1 MMNEKEIDDFKNYL
15 LLERGYSNNTA
26 INYVSDIMDLID
38 FITEHQFVKDL
49 LYLEKKKHAEYF
61 VSYLMNK
68 NLTSKSVTR
77 KISSIRTFYSY
88 LLENGKVRSNPFLDL
103 ATPKIEK
110 RLPNIIDNETI
121 NMMLN
126 VIDRTKDLGVRNYL
140 IIDLL
145 YSCGLRVSELC
156 NLKINDIDFF
166 SKSIIV
172 KSGKGSKDRYLVLHD
187 RLVDELK
194 DYISTSRNKLL
205 AGSMEEDN
213 RHLLINYKG
222 TTLTPRGVRKILNTI
237 MDKTGET
244 YKITPHMLRHSC
256 ATVLLNGGMDLR
268 SVQEILGHSMLS
280 TTQIYTDVA
289 IDDIKDKY
297 RNAHPRARKD

>member
-1 MMNEKEIDDFKNYL
+1 MNEKEIEDFKNYL
-15 LLERGYSNNTA
+15 LLERNYSVDTA
-26 INYVSDIMDLID
+26 INYLSDISDLVSCIN
-38 FITEHQFVKDL
+38 ERKFVPDL
-49 LYLEKKKHAEYF
+49 LHLEKQKHAEYF
-61 VSYLMNK
+61 VSYLKNK
-68 NLTSKSVTR
+68 GLSSKSIAR
-77 KISSIRTFYSY
+77 KISSVRTFYNY
-88 LLENGKVRSNPFLDL
+88 LVDNHLVRLNPFIDVV
-103 ATPKIEK
+103 TPKIEK
-110 RLPNIIDNETI
+110 RLPSIIDNDEI

-126 VIDRTKDLGVRNYL
+126 VIDTNKPLGERNYL

-145 YSCGLRVSELC
+145 YSLGLRVSELC
-156 NLKINDIDFF
+156 NLKINDIDF
-166 SKSIIV
+166 SNKSLIV

-187 RLVDELK
+187 VLVDELRN
-194 DYISTSRNKLL
+194 YISGARNRLL
-205 AGSMEEDN
+205 SGSQEEDN

-222 TTLTPRGVRKILNTI
+222 TTLTPRGVRKVLNTI

-244 YKITPHMLRHSC
+244 YKVTPHMLRHSC

>member
-1 MMNEKEIDDFKNYL
+1 MNEKEINDFKDYL
-15 LLERGYSNNTA
+15 LLERGYSENTA
-26 INYVSDIMDLID
+26 INYISDITDLID
-38 FITEHQFVKDL
+38 FINEFEFVSDL
-49 LYLEKKKHAEYF
+49 LQLDNKMYAEYF
-61 VSYLMNK
+61 LSYLMNK
-68 NLTSKSVTR
+68 GLTSKSVAR
-77 KISSIRTFYSY
+77 KISSIRTFYSF
-88 LLENGKVRSNPFLDL
+88 LLENNLVRNNPFLDV
-103 ATPKIEK
+103 TIPKIEK
-110 RLPNIIDNETI
+110 RLPNILDNEEI
-121 NMMLN
+121 SLMLE
-126 VIDRTKDLGVRNYL
+126 VIDTNKPLGKRNYL

-145 YSCGLRVSELC
+145 YSLGLRVSELC
-156 NLKINDIDFF
+156 NLKINDFDFY
-166 SKSIIV
+166 SNSLIV
-172 KSGKGSKDRYLVLHD
+172 KSGKGNKDRYLVLHD
-187 RLVDELK
+187 KLILELK
-194 DYISTSRNKLL
+194 DYITTARNLLL

-256 ATVLLNGGMDLR
+256 ATVLLNHGMDLR

-289 IDDIKDKY
+289 IDEVKEKY

>member
-1 MMNEKEIDDFKNYL
+1 MNEDVIKEFKDYL
-15 LLERGYSNNTA
+15 ELERGYSENTS
-26 INYVSDIMDLID
+26 INYISDISDLVD
-38 FITEHQFVKDL
+38 FINEHKIVPDL
-49 LYLEKKKHAEYF
+49 LHLERKKQADYF
-61 VSYLMNK
+61 VSYLVNK
-68 NLTSKSVTR
+68 KLEPKSIAR
-77 KISSIRTFYSY
+77 KISSLRTFYTY
-88 LLENGKVRSNPFLDL
+88 LLENHLVKNNPFMDVT
-103 ATPKIEK
+103 TPKIER
-110 RLPNIIDNETI
+110 RLPSIIDNDEI
-121 NMMLN
+121 KMMFN
-126 VIDRTKDLGVRNYL
+126 VIDTTKPLGERNYL

-156 NLKINDIDFF
+156 NLKINDIDFYG
-166 SKSIIV
+166 KSIIV

-187 RLVDELK
+187 KLIDELK
-194 DYISTSRNKLL
+194 NYISGARNRLL
-205 AGSMEEDN
+205 SNTKEEDN
-213 RHLLINYKG
+213 RTLLINYKG
-222 TTLTPRGVRKILNTI
+222 TSLTPRGVRKILNAI

-289 IDDIKDKY
+289 IDDIKEKY

>member
-1 MMNEKEIDDFKNYL
+1 MNDDVIKDFKDYL
-15 LLERGYSNNTA
+15 ELERGYSENTS
-26 INYVSDIMDLID
+26 INYISDISDLVD
-38 FITEHQFVKDL
+38 FITEHKFTSDL
-49 LYLEKKKHAEYF
+49 LHFERKKHAENF

-68 NLTSKSVTR
+68 QLEPKSVAR
-77 KISSIRTFYSY
+77 KISSLRTFYTY
-88 LLENGKVRSNPFLDL
+88 LLENNLVRTNPFIDVI
-103 ATPKIEK
+103 TPKIEK
-110 RLPNIIDNETI
+110 RLPNIINNEEV

-126 VIDRTKDLGVRNYL
+126 VIDVTKPLGERNYL

-187 RLVDELK
+187 KLVDELK
-194 DYISTSRNKLL
+194 NYISGARNRLL
-205 AGSMEEDN
+205 SGTKEEDN
-213 RHLLINYKG
+213 RNLLINYKG
-222 TTLTPRGVRKILNTI
+222 TSLTPRGVRKILNAI

-289 IDDIKDKY
+289 IDDVKDKY

>member
-1 MMNEKEIDDFKNYL
+1 MNEDVIKEFNDYL
-15 LLERGYSNNTA
+15 ELERGYSENTS
-26 INYVSDIMDLID
+26 INYISDISDLVD
-38 FITEHQFVKDL
+38 FINEHKIVPDL
-49 LYLEKKKHAEYF
+49 LHLERKKQADYF
-61 VSYLMNK
+61 VSYLVNK
-68 NLTSKSVTR
+68 KLEPKSIAR
-77 KISSIRTFYSY
+77 KISSLRTFYTY
-88 LLENGKVRSNPFLDL
+88 LLENHLVKNNPFMDVT
-103 ATPKIEK
+103 TPKIER
-110 RLPNIIDNETI
+110 RLPSIIDNDEI
-121 NMMLN
+121 KMMFN
-126 VIDRTKDLGVRNYL
+126 VIDTTKPLGERNYL

-156 NLKINDIDFF
+156 NLKINDIDFYG
-166 SKSIIV
+166 KSIIV

-187 RLVDELK
+187 KLIDELK
-194 DYISTSRNKLL
+194 NYISGARNRLL
-205 AGSMEEDN
+205 SNTKEEDN
-213 RHLLINYKG
+213 RTLLINYKG
-222 TTLTPRGVRKILNTI
+222 TSLTPRGVRKILNAI

-289 IDDIKDKY
+289 IDDIKEKY

>member
-1 MMNEKEIDDFKNYL
+1 MNEKEIKDFENYL
-15 LLERGYSNNTA
+15 LFERNYSNDTA
-26 INYVSDIMDLID
+26 INYLSDITDLID
-38 FITEHQFVKDL
+38 FIEENKSVPDL
-49 LYLEKKKHAEYF
+49 LHFEKTKHAEYF
-61 VSYLMNK
+61 VSYLKKK
-68 NLTSKSVTR
+68 NLSSKSIAR

-88 LLENGKVRSNPFLDL
+88 LVDNHLVRTNPFIDVV
-103 ATPKIEK
+103 TPKIEK
-110 RLPNIIDNETI
+110 RLPNIIDNDEI
-121 NMMLN
+121 NMMLS
-126 VIDRTKDLGVRNYL
+126 VIDINKPLVERNYL

-145 YSCGLRVSELC
+145 YSLGLRVSELC
-156 NLKINDIDFF
+156 NLKINDIDF
-166 SKSIIV
+166 SNKSLMV

-187 RLVDELK
+187 ALLDELK
-194 DYISTSRNKLL
+194 NYITGSRNRLL
-205 AGSMEEDN
+205 AGTLEEDN

-244 YKITPHMLRHSC
+244 FKITPHMLRHSC

>member
-1 MMNEKEIDDFKNYL
+1 MNEKEIEDFKNYL
-15 LLERGYSNNTA
+15 LLERNYSEDTA
-26 INYVSDIMDLID
+26 INYLSDISDLVD
-38 FITEHQFVKDL
+38 FILEHKFVPDL
-49 LYLEKKKHAEYF
+49 LHFEKKKHAEYF
-61 VSYLMNK
+61 VSYLKKK
-68 NLTSKSVTR
+68 NLSNKSIAR

-88 LLENGKVRSNPFLDL
+88 LVDNHLVRTNPFIDVV
-103 ATPKIEK
+103 TPKIEK
-110 RLPNIIDNETI
+110 RLPTVIDNDEI
-121 NMMLN
+121 NMMLS
-126 VIDRTKDLGVRNYL
+126 VIDVNKPLGERNYL

-145 YSCGLRVSELC
+145 YSLGLRVSELC
-156 NLKINDIDFF
+156 NLKINDIDF
-166 SKSIIV
+166 SNKSLIV

-187 RLVDELK
+187 TLVDELRN
-194 DYISTSRNKLL
+194 YITGARNRLL
-205 AGSMEEDN
+205 AGTLEEDN

-244 YKITPHMLRHSC
+244 FKITPHMLRHSC

>member
-1 MMNEKEIDDFKNYL
+1 MNEKEIQDFNNYL
-15 LLERGYSNNTA
+15 LLERGYSENTA
-26 INYVSDIMDLID
+26 LNYLSDINDLVD
-38 FITEHQFVKDL
+38 FINENKVVPDL
-49 LYLEKKKHAEYF
+49 LHLTKKKHAEYF
-61 VSYLMNK
+61 VSYLMK
-68 NLTSKSVTR
+68 KKLTSKSVSR

-88 LLENGKVRSNPFLDL
+88 LLENNLVRNNPFIDVT
-103 ATPKIEK
+103 TPKIEK
-110 RLPNIIDNETI
+110 RLPNILDNEEI

-126 VIDRTKDLGVRNYL
+126 VIDTNKPLGERNYL

-156 NLKINDIDFF
+156 DLKINDIDFYG
-166 SKSIIV
+166 KSIIV

-187 RLVDELK
+187 GLIEELRN
-194 DYISTSRNKLL
+194 YISGARNRLL
-205 AGSMEEDN
+205 SGSKEEDN

-222 TTLTPRGVRKILNTI
+222 TTLTPRGVRKILNSI

-244 YKITPHMLRHSC
+244 YKVTPHMLRHSC

>member
-1 MMNEKEIDDFKNYL
+1 MNEKEINDFKDYL
-15 LLERGYSNNTA
+15 LLERGYSDNTV
-26 INYVSDIMDLID
+26 INYLSDVNDLVN
-38 FITEHQFVKDL
+38 FIKEEEIVPDL
-49 LYLEKKKHAEYF
+49 LSFEKKKHAEYF
-61 VSYLMNK
+61 VGYLMGK
-68 NLTSKSVTR
+68 DLSSKSVTR
-77 KISSIRTFYSY
+77 KISSIRTFYSF
-88 LLENGKVRSNPFLDL
+88 LLENNIVKSNPFTEIT
-103 ATPKIEK
+103 TPKIEK
-110 RLPNIIDNETI
+110 RLPHIISDDTI

-126 VIDRTKDLGVRNYL
+126 VIDRTKPLGERNYI

-156 NLKINDIDFF
+156 NLKLNDIDFF
-166 SKSIIV
+166 SNSIIV
-172 KSGKGSKDRYLVLHD
+172 KSGKGSKDRYLVLHEK
-187 RLVDELK
+187 LVEELK
-194 DYISTSRNKLL
+194 DYITHARNRLL
-205 AGSMEEDN
+205 AGSKDEDN

>member
-1 MMNEKEIDDFKNYL
+1 MNEDVIKEFKDYL
-15 LLERGYSNNTA
+15 ELERGYSENTS
-26 INYVSDIMDLID
+26 INYISDISDLVD
-38 FITEHQFVKDL
+38 FINEHKIVPDL
-49 LYLEKKKHAEYF
+49 LHLERKKQADYF
-61 VSYLMNK
+61 VSYLVNK
-68 NLTSKSVTR
+68 RLEPKSIAR
-77 KISSIRTFYSY
+77 KISSLRTFYTY
-88 LLENGKVRSNPFLDL
+88 LLENHLVKNNPFMDVT
-103 ATPKIEK
+103 TPKIER
-110 RLPNIIDNETI
+110 RLPSIIDNDEI
-121 NMMLN
+121 KMMFN
-126 VIDRTKDLGVRNYL
+126 VIDTTKPLGERNYL

-156 NLKINDIDFF
+156 NLKINDIDFYG
-166 SKSIIV
+166 KSIIV

-187 RLVDELK
+187 KLIDELK
-194 DYISTSRNKLL
+194 NYISGARNRLL
-205 AGSMEEDN
+205 SNTKEEDN
-213 RHLLINYKG
+213 RTLLINYKG
-222 TTLTPRGVRKILNTI
+222 TSLTPRGVRKILNAI

-289 IDDIKDKY
+289 IDDIKEKY

>member
-1 MMNEKEIDDFKNYL
+1 MMNEKEINDFRDYL
-15 LLERGYSNNTA
+15 LLERGYSENTV
-26 INYVSDIMDLID
+26 INYLSDISDLTD
-38 FITEHQFVKDL
+38 FVMEHKIVPDIIHI
-49 LYLEKKKHAEYF
+49 ERKKHAEFF

-68 NLTSKSVTR
+68 GLTSKSVAR
-77 KISSIRTFYSY
+77 KISSVRTFYTF
-88 LLENGKVRSNPFLDL
+88 LVENNICRTNPFLEVI
-103 ATPKIEK
+103 APKIEK
-110 RLPNIIDNETI
+110 RLPNIIDNEEI
-121 NMMLN
+121 NMMLS
-126 VIDRTKDLGVRNYL
+126 VIDRTKPLGERNYL

-166 SKSIIV
+166 AKNLLV
-172 KSGKGSKDRYLVLHD
+172 KAGKGKKDRYLVLHD
-187 RLVDELK
+187 ELVRELR
-194 DYISTSRNKLL
+194 DYISGARNRLL
-205 AGSMEEDN
+205 SGTMEEDN
-213 RHLLINYKG
+213 RCLLINYKG
-222 TTLTPRGVRKILNTI
+222 TSLTPRGVRKILNTI

>member
-1 MMNEKEIDDFKNYL
+1 MMNEKEINDFKDYL
-15 LLERGYSNNTA
+15 LLERGYSENTV
-26 INYVSDIMDLID
+26 INYISDITDLID
-38 FITEHQFVKDL
+38 CLNEYKFAMDL
-49 LYLEKKKHAEYF
+49 LHLNKKRHAENF

-88 LLENGKVRSNPFLDL
+88 LLENNLVRNNPFIDL
-103 ATPKIEK
+103 ETPKIEK
-110 RLPNIIDNETI
+110 RLPNIIDAETI

-126 VIDRTKDLGVRNYL
+126 VIDKTKPLGQRNYI

-156 NLKINDIDFF
+156 NLKLNDIDFF
-166 SKSIIV
+166 SNSIIV

-187 RLVDELK
+187 KLVEELK
-194 DYISTSRNKLL
+194 DYITHARNRLL
-205 AGSMEEDN
+205 ANTKEEDN

-280 TTQIYTDVA
+280 TTQIYTDIA

>member
-1 MMNEKEIDDFKNYL
+1 MNEKEINDFRDYL
-15 LLERGYSNNTA
+15 ILERGYSENTA
-26 INYVSDIMDLID
+26 INYLSDISDLVD
-38 FITEHQFVKDL
+38 FILEQKFVRDL
-49 LYLEKKKHAEYF
+49 LSLRNKMHATYF

-68 NLTSKSVTR
+68 GLSSKSVSR
-77 KISSIRTFYSY
+77 KISSIRTFYAY
-88 LLENGKVRSNPFLDL
+88 LLENGLVSVNPFADIE
-103 ATPKIEK
+103 TPKIEK
-110 RLPNIIDNETI
+110 RLPNIIGNEQI
-121 NMMLN
+121 EMMLS
-126 VIDRTKDLGVRNYL
+126 VIDRNKPLGERNYL

-145 YSCGLRVSELC
+145 YSLGLRVSELC
-156 NLKINDIDFF
+156 NLEINDIDFF
-166 SKSIIV
+166 NRSVLV

-187 RLVDELK
+187 NLIEEIRS
-194 DYISTSRNKLL
+194 YISHARNRLL
-205 AGSMEEDN
+205 AGTKEEDN

-256 ATVLLNGGMDLR
+256 ATVLLNAGMDLR

-297 RNAHPRARKD
+297 RDAHPRARKD

>member
-1 MMNEKEIDDFKNYL
+1 MNEKEIEDFKNYL
-15 LLERGYSNNTA
+15 LLERNYSEDTA
-26 INYVSDIMDLID
+26 INYLSDISDLVD
-38 FITEHQFVKDL
+38 FILEHKFVPDL
-49 LYLEKKKHAEYF
+49 LHLDKPKYADYF
-61 VSYLMNK
+61 VSYLKKK
-68 NLTSKSVTR
+68 NLSNKSIAR

-88 LLENGKVRSNPFLDL
+88 LVDNHLVKSNPFSDVV
-103 ATPKIEK
+103 TPKIEK
-110 RLPNIIDNETI
+110 RLPTVIDNDEI
-121 NMMLN
+121 NMMLS
-126 VIDRTKDLGVRNYL
+126 VIDINKPLGERNYL

-145 YSCGLRVSELC
+145 YSLGLRVSELC
-156 NLKINDIDFF
+156 NLKINDIDF
-166 SKSIIV
+166 SNKSIIV

-187 RLVDELK
+187 ALVDELRN
-194 DYISTSRNKLL
+194 YITGARNRLL
-205 AGSMEEDN
+205 AGTLEEDN

-244 YKITPHMLRHSC
+244 FKITPHMLRHSC

>member
-1 MMNEKEIDDFKNYL
+1 MNEKEINDFKDYL
-15 LLERGYSNNTA
+15 LLERGYSENTV
-26 INYVSDIMDLID
+26 INYLSDISDLVD
-38 FITEHQFVKDL
+38 FINENKIVRDL
-49 LYLEKKKHAEYF
+49 LSFERKTHANFF

-68 NLTSKSVTR
+68 KLTSKTVTR

-88 LLENGKVRSNPFLDL
+88 LLENGLVRSNPFIEI
-103 ATPKIEK
+103 TSPKIEK
-110 RLPNIIDNETI
+110 RLPNIIDDETV

-126 VIDRTKDLGVRNYL
+126 VIDKTKPLGERNYL

-166 SKSIIV
+166 GKSIIV

-187 RLVDELK
+187 TLIEELRG
-194 DYISTSRNKLL
+194 YISGARNKLL
-205 AGSMEEDN
+205 SGTKEEDN

>member
-1 MMNEKEIDDFKNYL
+1 MNETEINEFRDYL
-15 LLERGYSNNTA
+15 LLERGYSENTV
-26 INYVSDIMDLID
+26 INYISDISDLVD
-38 FITEHQFVKDL
+38 FIMEHKFVPDL
-49 LYLEKKKHAEYF
+49 LHLSKTMHANYF

-68 NLTSKSVTR
+68 KLTSKTVTR
-77 KISSIRTFYSY
+77 KISSIRTFYSF
-88 LLENGKVRSNPFLDL
+88 LLEQGKVSVNPFLEV
-103 ATPKIEK
+103 ASPKVEK
-110 RLPNIIDNETI
+110 RLPSIINNDEI

-126 VIDRTKDLGVRNYL
+126 VIDRNKPLGERNYL
-140 IIDLL
+140 LIDLL
-145 YSCGLRVSELC
+145 YSLGLRVSELC
-156 NLKINDIDFF
+156 NLKINDLDFYQ
-166 SKSIIV
+166 KTVLI

-187 RLVDELK
+187 KLIEELRS
-194 DYISTSRNKLL
+194 YISGARNRLL
-205 AGSMEEDN
+205 ANTKEEDN

-256 ATVLLNGGMDLR
+256 ATVLLNAGMDLR

-297 RNAHPRARKD
+297 RDAHPRARKD

>member
-1 MMNEKEIDDFKNYL
+1 MNEKEINDFNNYL
-15 LLERGYSNNTA
+15 LLERGYSENTA
-26 INYVSDIMDLID
+26 LNYLSDISDLVDYIN
-38 FITEHQFVKDL
+38 EHKFVPDL
-49 LYLEKKKHAEYF
+49 LHFEKKKYAEYF
-61 VSYLMNK
+61 VGYLIQK
-68 NLTSKSVTR
+68 GLTSKSVSR

-88 LLENGKVRSNPFLDL
+88 LLENNLVKTNPFIDV
-103 ATPKIEK
+103 AAPKIEK
-110 RLPNIIDNETI
+110 RLPNILDNEEI

-126 VIDRTKDLGVRNYL
+126 VIDTNKPLGERNYL

-156 NLKINDIDFF
+156 DLKINDIDFYG
-166 SKSIIV
+166 KSLIV

-187 RLVDELK
+187 GLIDELRN
-194 DYISTSRNKLL
+194 YISGARNRLL
-205 AGSMEEDN
+205 SGSKEEDN

-237 MDKTGET
+237 MEKTGET
-244 YKITPHMLRHSC
+244 YKVTPHMLRHSC

>member
-1 MMNEKEIDDFKNYL
+1 MNEDVIKEFKNYL
-15 LLERGYSNNTA
+15 ELERGYSENTS
-26 INYVSDIMDLID
+26 INYISDISDLVD
-38 FITEHQFVKDL
+38 FITEHKFTPDL
-49 LYLEKKKHAEYF
+49 LHFEKKKYAEYF
-61 VSYLMNK
+61 VSYLKNK
-68 NLTSKSVTR
+68 NLESKSIAR
-77 KISSIRTFYSY
+77 KISSLRTFYSY
-88 LLENGKVRSNPFLDL
+88 LLENNLVKVNPFIDVV
-103 ATPKIEK
+103 TPKIEK
-110 RLPNIIDNETI
+110 RLPSIIDNEEV

-126 VIDRTKDLGVRNYL
+126 VIDTTKPLGERNYL

-156 NLKINDIDFF
+156 NLKINDIDFYG
-166 SKSIIV
+166 KSIIV

-187 RLVDELK
+187 KLIDELRN
-194 DYISTSRNKLL
+194 YISGARNRLL
-205 AGSMEEDN
+205 AGTKEEDN
-213 RHLLINYKG
+213 RNLLINYKG
-222 TTLTPRGVRKILNTI
+222 TSLTPRGVRKILNTI

>member
-1 MMNEKEIDDFKNYL
+1 MNEKEIKDFNNYL
-15 LLERGYSNNTA
+15 LLERGYSENTV
-26 INYVSDIMDLID
+26 INYLSDLSDLVDYINQ
-38 FITEHQFVKDL
+38 EQFVPDL
-49 LYLEKKKHAEYF
+49 LHLTKKKHAEFF
-61 VSYLMNK
+61 VSYLMEK
-68 NLTSKSVTR
+68 GLTSKTVSR
-77 KISSIRTFYSY
+77 KISSIRTFYSF
-88 LLENGKVRSNPFLDL
+88 LLDNNLVRTNPF
-103 ATPKIEK
+103 AEVVTPKIEK
-110 RLPNIIDNETI
+110 KLPSILDNDEI

-126 VIDRTKDLGVRNYL
+126 VIDRSKSLGERNYL

-156 NLKINDIDFF
+156 DLKINDIDFYG
-166 SKSIIV
+166 KNIIV

-187 RLVDELK
+187 GLIDELRN
-194 DYISTSRNKLL
+194 YISGARNRLL
-205 AGSMEEDN
+205 SGSKEEDN

-244 YKITPHMLRHSC
+244 YKVTPHMLRHSC

-280 TTQIYTDVA
+280 TTQIYTNVA

>member
-1 MMNEKEIDDFKNYL
+1 MNEKEIEDFKNYL
-15 LLERGYSNNTA
+15 LLERNYSNDTA
-26 INYVSDIMDLID
+26 INYLSDISDLVSCIN
-38 FITEHQFVKDL
+38 ERKFVPDL
-49 LYLEKKKHAEYF
+49 LHLEKQKHAEYF
-61 VSYLMNK
+61 VSYLKNK
-68 NLTSKSVTR
+68 GLSSKSIAR
-77 KISSIRTFYSY
+77 KISSVRTFYNY
-88 LLENGKVRSNPFLDL
+88 LVDNHLVRLNPFIDVV
-103 ATPKIEK
+103 TPKIEK
-110 RLPNIIDNETI
+110 RLPSIIDNDEI
-121 NMMLN
+121 NMMFN
-126 VIDRTKDLGVRNYL
+126 VIDTNKPLGERNYL

-145 YSCGLRVSELC
+145 YSLGLRVSELC
-156 NLKINDIDFF
+156 NLKINDIDF
-166 SKSIIV
+166 SNKSLIV

-187 RLVDELK
+187 VLVDELRN
-194 DYISTSRNKLL
+194 YISGARNRLL
-205 AGSMEEDN
+205 SGSQEEDN

-222 TTLTPRGVRKILNTI
+222 TTLTPRGVRKVLNTI

-244 YKITPHMLRHSC
+244 YKVTPHMLRHSC

>member
-1 MMNEKEIDDFKNYL
+1 M
-15 LLERGYSNNTA
+15 
-26 INYVSDIMDLID
+26 NYVTYKLTISNLAFLFLI
-38 FITEHQFVKDL
+38 FWL
-49 LYLEKKKHAEYF
+49 
-61 VSYLMNK
+61 
-68 NLTSKSVTR
+68 
-77 KISSIRTFYSY
+77 
-88 LLENGKVRSNPFLDL
+88 
-103 ATPKIEK
+103 
-110 RLPNIIDNETI
+110 
-121 NMMLN
+121 
-126 VIDRTKDLGVRNYL
+126 
-140 IIDLL
+140 
-145 YSCGLRVSELC
+145 
-156 NLKINDIDFF
+156 
-166 SKSIIV
+166 IV

-187 RLVDELK
+187 NLIDEIK
-194 DYISTSRNKLL
+194 SYISHARNRLL
-205 AGSMEEDN
+205 AGTKEEDN

-256 ATVLLNGGMDLR
+256 ATVLLNAGMDLR

>member
-1 MMNEKEIDDFKNYL
+1 MNEKEINDFKDYL
-15 LLERGYSNNTA
+15 LLERGYSENTVV
-26 INYVSDIMDLID
+26 NYLSDVSDLVDFINEKKIVMDLLH
-38 FITEHQFVKDL
+38 F
-49 LYLEKKKHAEYF
+49 EKKKHAEYF
-61 VSYLMNK
+61 VGYLVGK
-68 NLTSKSVTR
+68 RLSSKSITR
-77 KISSIRTFYSY
+77 KISSIRTFYTF
-88 LLENGKVRSNPFLDL
+88 LLENNLVKNNPFIDL
-103 ATPKIEK
+103 TTPKIEK
-110 RLPNIIDNETI
+110 RLPNIISDDTI

-126 VIDRTKDLGVRNYL
+126 VIDRTKPLGERNYI

-156 NLKINDIDFF
+156 NLKLNDIDFF
-166 SKSIIV
+166 QNSIIV
-172 KSGKGSKDRYLVLHD
+172 KSGKGSKDRYLVLHEK
-187 RLVDELK
+187 LVEEIK
-194 DYISTSRNKLL
+194 DYITHARNKLL
-205 AGSMEEDN
+205 AGSKDEDN

>member
-1 MMNEKEIDDFKNYL
+1 MLPEL
-15 LLERGYSNNTA
+15 SRLRQR
-26 INYVSDIMDLID
+26 VR
-38 FITEHQFVKDL
+38 
-49 LYLEKKKHAEYF
+49 
-61 VSYLMNK
+61 
-68 NLTSKSVTR
+68 TR
-77 KISSIRTFYSY
+77 EQRDISSIRTFYSF
-88 LLENGKVRSNPFLDL
+88 LLENNLVRNNPFLDVT
-103 ATPKIEK
+103 TPKVEK
-110 RLPNIIDNETI
+110 RLPNILDNEEI

-126 VIDRTKDLGVRNYL
+126 VIDTNKPLGKRNYL

-145 YSCGLRVSELC
+145 YSLGLRVSELC
-156 NLKINDIDFF
+156 SLKINDFDFF
-166 SKSIIV
+166 GKNVIV
-172 KSGKGSKDRYLVLHD
+172 KSGKGNKDRYLVLHD
-187 RLVDELK
+187 QLITELK
-194 DYISTSRNKLL
+194 DYISNDRNILL
-205 AGSMEEDN
+205 AGSKEEDN

-256 ATVLLNGGMDLR
+256 ATVLLNHGMDLR

-289 IDDIKDKY
+289 IDDVKEKY